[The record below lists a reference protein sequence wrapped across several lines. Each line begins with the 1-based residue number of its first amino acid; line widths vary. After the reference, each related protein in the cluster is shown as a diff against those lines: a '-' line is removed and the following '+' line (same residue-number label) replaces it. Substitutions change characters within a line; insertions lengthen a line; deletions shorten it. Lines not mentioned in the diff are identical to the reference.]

1 MTGADSGANGAAI
14 KNEVSSSNLGEVV
27 IADDVMVSG
36 TSPRRARSVI
46 LLLAASVGLMMT
58 GFGIIMPIFARRL
71 GEFGSGVEALG
82 LMSMSFAL
90 AQLVAA
96 PFMGS
101 LADRYGRRPLVL
113 LALAAF
119 AGANVAFLF
128 ATTTTAFI
136 IIRVLEGALTA
147 GLFPAAMGVVADV
160 VPEKQRAQWVGVV
173 MGSYGAG
180 LIFGPVVGG
189 VLYDGWGYAA
199 PFVASAIMAV
209 FALITAV
216 IMMPETRTPEVRWRE
231 ELRTRRVSATEQVT
245 KTSLWASLPRPL
257 HVFGTLL
264 ILDFIGVFVFAFIQ
278 PQMVFYFYDVLG
290 WTTIQFG
297 VVVGAYGLA
306 MVFGQ
311 LVLGRSS
318 DRFGR
323 KPIIVLGILVTTT
336 LYAGLAFVTLYP
348 AMLLVAG
355 VAGLGAALIS
365 PALSSFYLDITDEQ
379 YRSRI
384 LGVKESS
391 AALGGVVGP
400 LLLIGVSA
408 FMAPKGIFILAGA
421 VMVAG
426 AGVAIVA
433 LPAPSKIAEHTR
445 DIGWEFSDKRA
456 LAAQSALRGIVLSS
470 TAAREIGSSTNPRV
484 YSSS

>member
-1 MTGADSGANGAAI
+1 
-14 KNEVSSSNLGEVV
+14 
-27 IADDVMVSG
+27 
-36 TSPRRARSVI
+36 VI

-82 LMSMSFAL
+82 LMTMSFAL

-119 AGANVAFLF
+119 AAANIAFLF
-128 ATTTTAFI
+128 ASSTIAFI
-136 IIRVLEGALTA
+136 VIRTLEGALTA
-147 GLFPAAMGVVADV
+147 GLFPAAMGVVSDV

-180 LIFGPVVGG
+180 LIFGPVLGG
-189 VLYDGWGYAA
+189 VLYDGLGYAA
-199 PFVASAIMAV
+199 PFIASAVMAV
-209 FALITAV
+209 TAFVAAV

-231 ELRTRRVSATEQVT
+231 ELRTRRASVTAPATE
-245 KTSLWASLPRPL
+245 TSLWASLPRPL
-257 HVFGTLL
+257 HVLGTLL
-264 ILDFIGVFVFAFIQ
+264 ILDFIGVFAFAFVQ
-278 PQMVFYFYDVLG
+278 PQMVFYFYEELD

-311 LVLGRSS
+311 MVLGRSS

-323 KPIIVLGILVTTT
+323 KPIIVLGILLTTT
-336 LYAGLAFVTLYP
+336 LYAGLVLVTRYP
-348 AMLLVAG
+348 LMLLVAA

-365 PALSSFYLDITDEQ
+365 PALSSYYLDITDER
-379 YRSRI
+379 YTSRI

-391 AALGGVVGP
+391 AALGGVLGP
-400 LLLIGVSA
+400 LLLVGVSA
-408 FMAPKGIFILAGA
+408 AVMAQGVFIIAGA
-421 VMVAG
+421 VMLTG
-426 AGVAIVA
+426 AGLAIVA
-433 LPAPSKIAEHTR
+433 LPAPGQVSEQTR
-445 DIGWEFSDKRA
+445 DVAWEVSDKRA
-456 LAAQSALRGIVLSS
+456 MAAQSALQGIVMRS
-470 TAAREIGSSTNPRV
+470 TASREMRSAVSPRV

>member
-1 MTGADSGANGAAI
+1 MKGANRGMNSAA
-14 KNEVSSSNLGEVV
+14 VSEQQHPSNLGEVV
-27 IADDVMVSG
+27 IVDEVIVSG
-36 TSPRRARSVI
+36 PSPRRARNVI

-58 GFGIIMPIFARRL
+58 GYGIIMPIFARRL

-82 LMSMSFAL
+82 LMTMSFAL

-113 LALAAF
+113 VALAAF
-119 AGANVAFLF
+119 AAANIGFLF
-128 ATTTTAFI
+128 ATSTTALVV
-136 IIRVLEGALTA
+136 IRALEGALTA

-180 LIFGPVVGG
+180 FIFGPVVGG
-189 VLYDGWGYAA
+189 VLYDGWGYTA
-199 PFVASAIMAV
+199 PFIASAIMAV
-209 FALITAV
+209 IAFIAAV
-216 IMMPETRTPEVRWRE
+216 IMMPETRTSTVRWRE
-231 ELRTRRVSATEQVT
+231 ELRSRRFLAVASQSE
-245 KTSLWASLPRPL
+245 TSLWASLPRPL

-264 ILDFIGVFVFAFIQ
+264 ILDFIGVFVFAFVE
-278 PQMVFYFYDVLG
+278 PQMVFYFYDELG

-297 VVVGAYGLA
+297 LVVGAYGLA

-323 KPIIVLGILVTTT
+323 KPIIVLGILVSSS
-336 LYAGLAFVTLYP
+336 LYAGLVLVTRYP
-348 AMLLVAG
+348 LMLLVAA
-355 VAGLGAALIS
+355 VAGLGSALIA
-365 PALSSFYLDITDEQ
+365 PALSSYYLDISDER

-384 LGVKESS
+384 LGIKESS
-391 AALGGVVGP
+391 AALGGVLGP
-400 LLLIGVSA
+400 LLLVGVSA
-408 FMAPKGIFILAGA
+408 VMMAQGVFIIAGA
-421 VMVAG
+421 VML
-426 AGVAIVA
+426 AGVALAIVV
-433 LPAPSKIAEHTR
+433 LPAPGKVSEQTR
-445 DIGWEFSDKRA
+445 DIAWEFSDKRA

-470 TAAREIGSSTNPRV
+470 SANREARSAVNPTA
-484 YSSS
+484 YSPS

>member
-1 MTGADSGANGAAI
+1 MRGADSSQL
-14 KNEVSSSNLGEVV
+14 SSSNLGEVL
-27 IADDVMVSG
+27 IADEVIVSG
-36 TSPRRARSVI
+36 PSPRRARSVI

-82 LMSMSFAL
+82 LMTMSFAL

-101 LADRYGRRPLVL
+101 LADRYGRRPLVP

-119 AGANVAFLF
+119 AAANIAFLF
-128 ATTTTAFI
+128 ASSTIAFI
-136 IIRVLEGALTA
+136 VIRTLEGALTA
-147 GLFPAAMGVVADV
+147 GLFPAAMGVVSDV

-180 LIFGPVVGG
+180 LIFGPVLGG
-189 VLYDGWGYAA
+189 VLYDGLGYAA
-199 PFVASAIMAV
+199 PFIASAVMAV
-209 FALITAV
+209 TAFVAAV

-231 ELRTRRVSATEQVT
+231 ELRTRRASVTAPATE
-245 KTSLWASLPRPL
+245 TSLWASLPRPL
-257 HVFGTLL
+257 HVLGTLL
-264 ILDFIGVFVFAFIQ
+264 ILDFIGVFAFAFVQ
-278 PQMVFYFYDVLG
+278 PQMVFYFYEELD

-311 LVLGRSS
+311 MVLGRSS

-323 KPIIVLGILVTTT
+323 KPIIVLGILLTTT
-336 LYAGLAFVTLYP
+336 LYAGLVLVTRYP
-348 AMLLVAG
+348 LMLLVAA

-365 PALSSFYLDITDEQ
+365 PALSSYYLDITDER
-379 YRSRI
+379 YTSRI

-391 AALGGVVGP
+391 AALGGVLGP
-400 LLLIGVSA
+400 LLLVGVSA
-408 FMAPKGIFILAGA
+408 AVMAQGVFIIAGA
-421 VMVAG
+421 VMLTG
-426 AGVAIVA
+426 AGLAIVA
-433 LPAPSKIAEHTR
+433 LPAPGHVSEQTR
-445 DIGWEFSDKRA
+445 DVAWEASDQRA
-456 LAAQSALRGIVLSS
+456 MAAQSALQGIVMRS
-470 TAAREIGSSTNPRV
+470 TASREMRSAVSPGA

>member
-1 MTGADSGANGAAI
+1 MSGANKPTGSAAFNDE
-14 KNEVSSSNLGEVV
+14 KSPANLGVVV
-27 IADDVMVSG
+27 IADEVVVSG
-36 TSPRRARSVI
+36 PSERRARNVI

-58 GFGIIMPIFARRL
+58 GYGIIMPIFARRL

-82 LMSMSFAL
+82 LMTMSFAL

-113 LALAAF
+113 ISLAAF
-119 AGANVAFLF
+119 AAANIAFLF
-128 ATTTTAFI
+128 ATSTTALLV
-136 IIRVLEGALTA
+136 IRTLEGAFTA

-209 FALITAV
+209 SAFVAAV

-231 ELRTRRVSATEQVT
+231 ELRTQHAQVMMF
-245 KTSLWASLPRPL
+245 KSEMSLLDSIPRPL

-278 PQMVFYFYDVLG
+278 PQMVFYFYDELG
-290 WTTIQFG
+290 WSTIQFG

-318 DRFGR
+318 DKFGR
-323 KPIIVLGILVTTT
+323 KPIILLGILVTTT
-336 LYAGLAFVTLYP
+336 LYAGLVLVTRFP
-348 AMLLVAG
+348 VMLLVAAT
-355 VAGLGAALIS
+355 AGLGAALIS
-365 PALSSFYLDITDEQ
+365 PALSSYYLDITDDR

-384 LGVKESS
+384 LGIKESS
-391 AALGGVVGP
+391 AALGGVLGP
-400 LLLIGVSA
+400 LLLVGVSA
-408 FMAPKGIFILAGA
+408 ALAAQGVFIVAGA
-421 VMVAG
+421 VMLAG
-426 AGVAIVA
+426 AALALVA
-433 LPAPSKIAEHTR
+433 LPAPGKVSEHTR
-445 DIGWEFSDKRA
+445 DLEWEFSDKRA
-456 LAAQSALRGIVLSS
+456 LAAQSALQGIVVRSTASREMRPDVNPNIYSS
-470 TAAREIGSSTNPRV
+470 T
-484 YSSS
+484 

>member
-1 MTGADSGANGAAI
+1 MT
-14 KNEVSSSNLGEVV
+14 
-27 IADDVMVSG
+27 
-36 TSPRRARSVI
+36 
-46 LLLAASVGLMMT
+46 
-58 GFGIIMPIFARRL
+58 
-71 GEFGSGVEALG
+71 
-82 LMSMSFAL
+82 MSFAL

-113 LALAAF
+113 VSLAAF
-119 AGANVAFLF
+119 AAANIAFLF
-128 ATTTTAFI
+128 ATSTTHLI
-136 IIRVLEGALTA
+136 VIRALEGAFTA

-189 VLYDGWGYAA
+189 ILYDGWGYAA

-209 FALITAV
+209 FALVAAV
-216 IMMPETRTPEVRWRE
+216 ILMPETRTPEVRWRE
-231 ELRTRRVSATEQVT
+231 ELRTRRVSVGASTTEV
-245 KTSLWASLPRPL
+245 SLRASLPRPL

-264 ILDFIGVFVFAFIQ
+264 ILDFIGVFVFAFVE
-278 PQMVFYFYDVLG
+278 PQMIFYFYDELG

-297 VVVGAYGLA
+297 LVVGAYGLA

-336 LYAGLAFVTLYP
+336 LYAGLVLVTRYP
-348 AMLLVAG
+348 VMLLVAAT
-355 VAGLGAALIS
+355 AGLGAALIA
-365 PALSSFYLDITDEQ
+365 PALSSYYLDITDER

-384 LGVKESS
+384 LGLKESS
-391 AALGGVVGP
+391 AALGGVLGP
-400 LLLIGVSA
+400 LLLVGVGA
-408 FMAPKGIFILAGA
+408 VMTAQGVFVLAGA
-421 VMVAG
+421 VMLVG
-426 AGVAIVA
+426 AGLAIVI
-433 LPAPSKIAEHTR
+433 LPAPGQVSEQTR
-445 DIGWEFSDKRA
+445 DIEWEYSDKRA
-456 LAAQSALRGIVLSS
+456 MAAQSALRGIVMRS
-470 TAAREIGSSTNPRV
+470 TANRETRSTVNTRV
-484 YSSS
+484 YSS

>member
-1 MTGADSGANGAAI
+1 MKDGGKATDGSAGSQ
-14 KNEVSSSNLGEVV
+14 ETSPLNLGELH
-27 IADDVMVSG
+27 IADEVVVSG
-36 TSPRRARSVI
+36 PSPRRARSVI

-82 LMSMSFAL
+82 LMTVSFMV
-90 AQLVAA
+90 AQLIAA

-113 LALAAF
+113 VALAAF
-119 AGANVAFLF
+119 AASNIAFLF
-128 ATTTTAFI
+128 ATSTTEI
-136 IIRVLEGALTA
+136 IVIRTLEGFFTA
-147 GLFPAAMGVVADV
+147 GLFPAAMGVVSDV

-180 LIFGPVVGG
+180 LIFGPVLGG

-199 PFVASAIMAV
+199 PFIASAIMAV
-209 FALITAV
+209 FALVAAI
-216 IMMPETRTPEVRWRE
+216 ILMPETRTPAVRWRE
-231 ELRTRRVSATEQVT
+231 ELRARRDSPEVST
-245 KTSLWASLPRPL
+245 KEESLWDSLPRPF

-264 ILDFIGVFVFAFIQ
+264 ILDFIIVFTFNFVE
-278 PQMVFYFYDVLG
+278 PQMVFYFYDELD
-290 WTTIQFG
+290 WTTVQFG

-323 KPIIVLGILVTTT
+323 KPVIVLGILATTT
-336 LYAGLAFVTLYP
+336 LYAGLVLVTRFPL
-348 AMLLVAG
+348 MLLVAA
-355 VAGLGAALIS
+355 VAGLGAALIA
-365 PALSSFYLDITDEQ
+365 PALSSYYLDISDER

-391 AALGGVVGP
+391 AALGGVLGP
-400 LLLIGVSA
+400 LLLVGVSA
-408 FMAPKGIFILAGA
+408 MLTAQGVFIIGGIVMLAGA
-421 VMVAG
+421 AL
-426 AGVAIVA
+426 AIIL
-433 LPAPSKIAEHTR
+433 LPAPGQVPEPTR
-445 DIGWEFSDKRA
+445 DTAWEFSEQRA
-456 LAAQSALRGIVLSS
+456 MAAQSALRGLVLRS
-470 TAAREIGSSTNPRV
+470 TASRETPTAVNPRV